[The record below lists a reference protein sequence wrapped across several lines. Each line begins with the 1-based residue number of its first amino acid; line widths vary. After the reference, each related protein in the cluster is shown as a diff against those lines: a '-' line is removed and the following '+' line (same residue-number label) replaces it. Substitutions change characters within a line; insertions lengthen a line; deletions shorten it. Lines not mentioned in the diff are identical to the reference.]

1 MSDTQNAASG
11 ISPFS
16 SALHARRLLCAI
28 VVFAALAPGILM
40 TAPAVAAQL
49 ASEWQLSPARIGYLF
64 STELGG
70 MSLATVPAWWWMRR
84 ISWRKVALGAVG
96 VFLLANLLSAAV
108 TRYEPLLLVRF
119 AASLAGGT
127 LMILC
132 ISCAAATANPSRTYA
147 FWVLG
152 QLLLGIAGLLAL
164 PPLFAVVGLKAA
176 YLGLAAIAALAL
188 PLVGAFP
195 ARFKAAECGAAGR
208 RVSLAR
214 RLQAVLAV
222 LLFYISLS
230 AIWTFIGGIGHDAGL
245 TPVRSGQVLAAAT
258 LFGII
263 GAGAAA
269 LRGTGRRDS
278 VPVLL
283 GYTLLALSIILLA
296 DSPQLGRFALAALL
310 FKFTWTFVLP
320 FILARVARLDRDG
333 RLMNSINLVIG
344 GGMALGPAIAG
355 ALLQHFPGTTALLA
369 GAGLCAIASFILIA
383 AASAG
388 RQ

>member
-195 ARFKAAECGAAGR
+195 ARFKAAERGAAGK

-369 GAGLCAIASFILIA
+369 GAGLCAIASFILIV

>member
-383 AASAG
+383 AASAD

>member
-119 AASLAGGT
+119 VASLAGGT

-195 ARFKAAECGAAGR
+195 ARFKAAERGAAGK

-369 GAGLCAIASFILIA
+369 GAGLFAVASFILIA